1 MTCRID
7 NTAFSPRWY
16 SNTTN
21 DYLTRRTPNTV
32 NPVSCAG
39 EDGAAAAAQL
49 DEDHPFRLA
58 QREDM
63 RALAVTLLEVHP
75 APNLKPQCHQ
85 SAVCPSSGHAR

>member
-1 MTCRID
+1 MVE
-7 NTAFSPRWY
+7 S
-16 SNTTN
+16 
-21 DYLTRRTPNTV
+21 
-32 NPVSCAG
+32 VSCAG
-39 EDGAAAAAQL
+39 EDGAAAAARL

-75 APNLKPQCHQ
+75 ACIPPKARCLL